1 MSLARDIADLGSV
14 TSRLDTVGASEGSLS
29 NRNLVINGSM
39 KVSAR
44 GSSFTGVTGTA
55 YHVDRFETQLTSL
68 GTWTVT
74 QESDGPDGFAHSLK
88 YDCTTADASPASGD
102 AFRLSYK
109 FEGQD
114 LQNIQKGTSSA
125 KDCTLSFYIKSN
137 KTGTGQFNIR
147 DIDNNRGIN
156 KTYTIN
162 SANTWEY
169 KTITIQGDTTGA
181 ISNDN
186 GSSFWLMWVF
196 NSGTGNS
203 SGTFNSDW
211 HAWDWTDINA
221 SGTLA
226 IGGSTSDYIQITG
239 VQVEVGDT
247 ATDFEH
253 RTFGDELARCERY
266 YQRWDG
272 SSTMISPGGIY
283 YSATQVLGGLQFKRP
298 MRANPT
304 MSVSTGAWASCY
316 DVGTAR
322 TSNDSTVF
330 DNINKIYGARI
341 NINPLDS
348 SGTAGRGT
356 MIQLN
361 GSDKYVEA
369 DAEL

>member
-1 MSLARDIADLGSV
+1 MAV
-14 TSRLDTVGASEGSLS
+14 SRINEAGLNVNQYG
-29 NRNLVINGSM
+29 NRNVVINGAM
-39 KVSAR
+39 RVSQR
-44 GSSFTGVTGTA
+44 GTSFTGVTASA
-55 YHVDRFETQLTSL
+55 YHLDRFQTELTTL

-114 LQNIQKGTSSA
+114 LQNLQKGTSSA

-162 SANTWEY
+162 AANTWEY

-196 NSGTGNS
+196 NSGTDNS

-211 HAWDWTDINA
+211 HTWDWTDINA

-239 VQVEVGDT
+239 VQLEVGDT

-253 RTFGDELARCERY
+253 RTFGDELARCQRY
-266 YQRWDG
+266 YYRHAGVGTNEICGVGISYDSDSIFMPVFFPVSMRAGPSLDQTTG
-272 SSTMISPGGIY
+272 SSYFTL
-283 YSATQVLGGLQFKRP
+283 YSGNTNHNFTGFDAIQETHKNGTNLYNNGEPTGMTTGYAGWVRLKDAS
-298 MRANPT
+298 ANL
-304 MSVSTGAWASCY
+304 A
-316 DVGTAR
+316 
-322 TSNDSTVF
+322 F
-330 DNINKIYGARI
+330 
-341 NINPLDS
+341 
-348 SGTAGRGT
+348 
-356 MIQLN
+356 
-361 GSDKYVEA
+361 